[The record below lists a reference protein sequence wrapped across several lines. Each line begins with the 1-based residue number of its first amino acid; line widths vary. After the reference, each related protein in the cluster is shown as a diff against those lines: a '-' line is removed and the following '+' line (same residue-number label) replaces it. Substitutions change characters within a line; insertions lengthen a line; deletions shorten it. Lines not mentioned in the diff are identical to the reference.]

1 MKAVENIDQNCMNF
15 TSAQLAKVHRKHWQ
29 DIKCRLQNIRDALE
43 LRLCKELKKIIFKII
58 FFMIFLCFYFDFFM
72 ILFTIFFGSF
82 FL

>member
-43 LRLCKELKKIIFKII
+43 DTTFNLMNFGDIHFTFELT
-58 FFMIFLCFYFDFFM
+58 LNH
-72 ILFTIFFGSF
+72 TRA
-82 FL
+82 